1 MEVKLIEYSII
12 QFLQNNILAEN
23 VSISADTVLNDIG
36 IDSYSIV
43 EIVLFI
49 ERHYGFIIPD
59 DDLKPENFKTVNSV
73 AILINDHLTK

>member
-1 MEVKLIEYSII
+1 MELKSIEQSII

-23 VSISADTVLNDIG
+23 VSISEDTVLNDIG

-49 ERHYGFIIPD
+49 ERQYGFVIPD
-59 DDLKPENFKTVNSV
+59 DDLKPENFKTVQSV
-73 AILINDHLTK
+73 AIIVKSHLTK

>member
-1 MEVKLIEYSII
+1 MELITIEKSII

-23 VSISADTVLNDIG
+23 VEITNSTVLNEIG

-49 ERHYGFIIPD
+49 ERQYGFVIPD
-59 DDLKPENFKTVNSV
+59 DDLKPENFRTVSSV
-73 AILINDHLTK
+73 AIIVNSHLIK